1 MRLLRR
7 PDPGETTMSDL
18 SSVDVDLDK
27 ARVAFDSGIDGVLAA
42 VQSALDGIQDQIERL
57 EGVHANLEAKRE
69 AVESEI
75 DALTDRAAQLEA
87 LTLPGPVSDGT
98 VYEDEAVEYL
108 DEDGGAVEY
117 VDEEGEI
124 VEYVD
129 EDGNVVEVEYVDEDG
144 NPVDAEGNPIVFVDE
159 EDEIALDDAPW
170 SDLELPRTDRLVALV
185 EYHGEITTAEAV
197 EALAEVGDEV
207 STSTVSASLGNLAR
221 QGRITKLDA
230 GLFGPA

>member
-1 MRLLRR
+1 
-7 PDPGETTMSDL
+7 MSDL

-42 VQSALDGIQDQIERL
+42 VQSALDGSQDQIERL
-57 EGVHANLEAKRE
+57 EGTHAELEKKRE
-69 AVESEI
+69 AVEAEI
-75 DALTDRAAQLEA
+75 DALSDRAAQLEA
-87 LTLPGPVSDGT
+87 LALPAPVAEGV
-98 VYEDEAVEYL
+98 VYDDEV
-108 DEDGGAVEY
+108 VEY
-117 VDEEGEI
+117 VDDEGEV

-129 EDGNVVEVEYVDEDG
+129 EDADYDDEDVIVEYVDEDG
-144 NPVDAEGNPIVFVDE
+144 NPVDEFGNPLEYDDE
-159 EDEIALDDAPW
+159 DVEYEEISLDEAPW
-170 SDLELPRTDRLVALV
+170 ADLELPRTDRLVALV
-185 EYHGEITTAEAV
+185 EFHGEITTAEAV

>member
-1 MRLLRR
+1 
-7 PDPGETTMSDL
+7 MSDL

-57 EGVHANLEAKRE
+57 EGVHAELERKRE

-75 DALTDRAAQLEA
+75 DALSDRAAQLEA
-87 LTLPGPVSDGT
+87 LTLPAPVSEGV
-98 VYEDEAVEYL
+98 VYDDEVAEYA
-108 DEDGGAVEY
+108 DED
-117 VDEEGEI
+117 EI

-129 EDGNVVEVEYVDEDG
+129 EDGNVIEDYEGDEDVVIEYVDEDG
-144 NPVDAEGNPIVFVDE
+144 NPVDEHGNPLEYADE
-159 EDEIALDDAPW
+159 DVEYEEISLDEAPW
-170 SDLELPRTDRLVALV
+170 ADLELPRTDRLVALV
-185 EYHGEITTAEAV
+185 EFHGEITTAEAV